1 MVISFH
7 IGTLSCKPPS
17 HFTYSSPQTFLA
29 VVRESGRRRLVYVI
43 NHSGLQLSVL
53 GRDHDDMVRSVGI
66 QYDLSGRNVYVCE
79 RVL

>member
-7 IGTLSCKPPS
+7 IVTLSCKPPS

-43 NHSGLQLSVL
+43 NHSGLQLSAV
-53 GRDHDDMVRSVGI
+53 GRNHDEMVSLVGI
-66 QYDLSGRNVYVCE
+66 
-79 RVL
+79 